1 MPSVIYGSATK
12 PPKTLFVANSLLYCE
27 VFGAVALTV
36 LAREPMLTV
45 VCAVASHAFC
55 IGLTNREPH
64 INNILRN
71 AYWRLCETA
80 GFKITGTP
88 RFKTK
93 SLFKETGFCYE
104 L

>member
-45 VCAVASHAFC
+45 ICAVASLAFLHR
-55 IGLTNREPH
+55 IDQQGTAYQQHLAQRVLAFVRNR
-64 INNILRN
+64 
-71 AYWRLCETA
+71 RL
-80 GFKITGTP
+80 
-88 RFKTK
+88 
-93 SLFKETGFCYE
+93 
-104 L
+104 